1 VIFVGELTPFFL
13 FWVLMYLG
21 REELGLK
28 GIVISI
34 LIGLGLVAC
43 YSSLG
48 LPHIFVLV
56 QALLDIVLAFI
67 IFGENMNTPLR

>member
-1 VIFVGELTPFFL
+1 MILTSMTPFIM

-34 LIGLGLVAC
+34 VVWLGLLLG
-43 YSSLG
+43 SSFLG
-48 LPHIFVLV
+48 HPYVFVSAE
-56 QALLDIVLAFI
+56 ALLDVVLLFI
-67 IFGENMNTPLR
+67 IFGGNMNIPLR